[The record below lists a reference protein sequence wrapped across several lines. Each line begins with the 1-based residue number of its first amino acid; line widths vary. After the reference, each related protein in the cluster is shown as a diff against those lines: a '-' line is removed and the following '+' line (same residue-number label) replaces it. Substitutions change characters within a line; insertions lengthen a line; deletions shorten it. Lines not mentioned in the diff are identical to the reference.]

1 MNISRGSYL
10 SSACYTTCKSHLSTI
25 ILGNSTYSIQH
36 RLNISEMTA
45 ESADEPKDMSSDNYM
60 EDHYNQNEVQ
70 KSYIKIHSIM
80 SPGKEPSAPIKGQS
94 RESILKL
101 SDNLPTVYA
110 QRFLKKRKSRRE
122 THANSRLGP
131 TSQKKK
137 KTKEGCGNGE
147 LEEGNEVRWPRS
159 APTASVPNNT
169 KKMKKIS
176 EFIKLINN
184 TCSSDWQ
191 TSNLALL

>member
-1 MNISRGSYL
+1 
-10 SSACYTTCKSHLSTI
+10 
-25 ILGNSTYSIQH
+25 
-36 RLNISEMTA
+36 
-45 ESADEPKDMSSDNYM
+45 M

-137 KTKEGCGNGE
+137 RKPKRAAETANWKRETRSGGQG
-147 LEEGNEVRWPRS
+147 RRPRHRCR
-159 APTASVPNNT
+159 TIR
-169 KKMKKIS
+169 KK
-176 EFIKLINN
+176 
-184 TCSSDWQ
+184 
-191 TSNLALL
+191 